1 MSEAVIHGI
10 AALKQVH
17 LSLGVVGTIG
27 NALVCLT
34 ILKTKALHNVT
45 NYMILNLAI
54 ADAIAS
60 SITILEQTIMEN
72 HRLGIGIFGYCTPSF
87 IYNFK
92 AFFIFSYFQRVSF
105 SNSVFAL
112 TLATF
117 ERYIGIIKP
126 LHYFT
131 FFTKRR
137 LISMLLF
144 MWLAPSLTEVFT
156 PIFYII
162 TYEAD
167 NCTVPSAEK
176 YPIARASG
184 IVRLIFDF
192 IILSI
197 ALAYMYAR
205 ILINLKRGARH
216 LENQG
221 IQGQQSQELH
231 QAHKKVTKSLLL
243 VLAAFF
249 ILILPSQ
256 ILRNVLTFSN
266 LYGGDYFAAELLST
280 LIFCL
285 SSMNSAINPIMYG
298 LSYGQLRRAC
308 IAMLCPFDRCKR
320 SNQVAQNFT

>member
-1 MSEAVIHGI
+1 MSLRQA
-10 AALKQVH
+10 VH
-17 LSLGVVGTIG
+17 LLNQLQLGESIVGFIG

-45 NYMILNLAI
+45 NYMLFNLAV
-54 ADAIAS
+54 ADFIV
-60 SITILEQTIMEN
+60 SIEGILEQSVEN
-72 HRLGIGIFGYCTPSF
+72 HRRGIGIFGYCTPSF
-87 IYNFK
+87 IYNFNVY
-92 AFFIFSYFQRVSF
+92 FIFSYFQKVSF
-105 SNSVFAL
+105 ANSVFAL

-144 MWLAPSLTEVFT
+144 MWLAPYLTEAFS
-156 PIFYII
+156 PIFYI
-162 TYEAD
+162 TAYEAD

-176 YPIARASG
+176 YPITRATG
-184 IVRLIFDF
+184 IVRLFFVF
-192 IILSI
+192 IIPSI

-221 IQGQQSQELH
+221 IQGPQSQELH

-243 VLAAFF
+243 VIAAFF

-256 ILRNVLTFSN
+256 ILRNVIVYLNVFD
-266 LYGGDYFAAELLST
+266 GDYYAAELVSN
-280 LIFCL
+280 LIACL

-298 LSYGQLRRAC
+298 LSYSQLRRAC

-320 SNQVAQNFT
+320 SNHVTQVSI